1 MLADR
6 IHEIAY
12 SPTLRINAK
21 AQAMR
26 AEGIDV
32 IDLSVGEP
40 DFATPDSVKEAGK
53 NAIDKNFT
61 KYTPNAG
68 MPDLK
73 EAIIKRIYQD
83 HGVQYEKDEIIIS
96 SGGKN
101 SLYNLAMAIFNPG
114 DEAIIPAPYWV
125 SYPEIVNLAK
135 GTPVIVPTRE
145 ENGFKL
151 TPKDFSRAINSRTKA
166 LILNN
171 PCNPTGA
178 VYSRE
183 ELEDLADIAI
193 DEGLLIIADEI
204 YDKLVYDGFRYFSMA
219 ALGEKIRNNTVLIN
233 GASKAYAM
241 TGWRIGY
248 AAGSKDIISAMD
260 KVQSHSTSNACSIS
274 QKACIEAFSGPQ
286 NEINKMLSEF
296 QRRRNFMHYRLSQI
310 PKASCYKSQG
320 AFYLFPNFSAYY
332 DYAHEGSQIR
342 NSNGLAY
349 YLLKQAKV
357 AVVPGDAF
365 GDDKFI
371 RFSYANSME
380 NIEKAMDRIID
391 AMAKLVPIKKTEKKP
406 LNNTV
411 TKRKTSVEVE
421 SNISLEMRNALMAE
435 SEAFM
440 TFEGYYEWNVNVA
453 GIVIQLRTNSPH
465 LYDFWVENFYPA
477 QLETDLEPHAII
489 YAVNWITGR
498 EPRAFYNAESRTA
511 FYFKSAFY
519 PQLRSLALGMIADI
533 TERLHNLHSIRAQSV
548 DIGGKGMLLVGPP
561 GTGKMEQF
569 AELLKQ
575 PDVKLHSNDFVMVR
589 YIGNAALADTVERKF
604 SFNTN
609 FVEQF
614 PQMVPLFDMSK
625 CENVVTSKEE
635 CSNEKCKREDNC
647 RLDRGAPY
655 CFSAS
660 KVSIA
665 MFDPYWLGGPEK
677 HVKRTHVKWL
687 LLFRK
692 DPISPAIVKLNPD
705 EALKVLEEGRSQ
717 SSSGG
722 IQSVPF
728 FNPHLL
734 IRSMDRIELQRR
746 YFQQLLKTA
755 SCYIIN
761 SAMES
766 AEKIKER
773 IAAIVAGDE
782 EAALRQAL

>member
-1 MLADR
+1 MIADR

-40 DFATPDSVKEAGK
+40 DFSTPDHIKEAGK
-53 NAIDKNFT
+53 QAIDKNFT
-61 KYTPNAG
+61 KYTANSG
-68 MPDLK
+68 MPALK
-73 EAIIKRIYQD
+73 EAIIRRIYND
-83 HGVQYEKDEIIIS
+83 HGVKYEKDEIIIS

-151 TPKDFSRAINSRTKA
+151 TPKDLSRAINSRTKA
-166 LILNN
+166 LIINN
-171 PCNPTGA
+171 PCNPTGT

-183 ELEDLADIAI
+183 ELEELAEIAV
-193 DEGLLIIADEI
+193 DEGLLIISDEI
-204 YDKLVYDGFRYFSMA
+204 YDKLVYDGFRFFSMA
-219 ALGEKIRNNTVLIN
+219 ALGDKIKRQTVVIN

-248 AAGSKDIISAMD
+248 AAGPKEIIAAMD
-260 KVQSHSTSNACSIS
+260 KVQSHSTSNACTIS
-274 QKACIEAFSGPQ
+274 QKACIEAFGGPQ
-286 NEINKMLSEF
+286 NEINKMVSEF
-296 QRRRNFMHYRLSQI
+296 QRRRNYMHYRLTQI
-310 PKASCYKSQG
+310 PKVSCYKSQG

-332 DYAHEGSQIR
+332 DYAYEGTQIR

-349 YLLKQAKV
+349 YLLKEAKV
-357 AVVPGDAF
+357 AVVPGEAF

-380 NIEKAMDRIID
+380 NIEKAMDRITE
-391 AMAKLVPIKKTEKKP
+391 AMARLVPVKKAERKP

-411 TKRKTSVEVE
+411 TKRKTFVEVE
-421 SNISLEMRNALMAE
+421 PNISLEMRNALMAE

-440 TFEGYYEWNVNVA
+440 TFEGYYEWNVNIA

-498 EPRAFYNAESRTA
+498 EPRAFYNQESRTA

-519 PQLRSLALGMIADI
+519 PQLRSLALGMVADI
-533 TERLHNLHSIRAQSV
+533 TERLYNLHSVRAQSV
-548 DIGGKGMLLVGPP
+548 DIGGKGLLLMGPP

-575 PDVKLHSNDFVMVR
+575 PQVKLHSNDFVVVR
-589 YIGNAALADTVERKF
+589 YIGSEAIADTVERKF
-604 SFNTN
+604 AFNTD
-609 FVEQF
+609 FVEKF
-614 PQMVPLFDMSK
+614 PQMVPLFDLSK
-625 CENVVTSKEE
+625 CENVVTSKDE
-635 CSNEKCKREDNC
+635 CTNEKCKREDNC

-660 KVSIA
+660 KISIA
-665 MFDPYWLGGPEK
+665 MLDPYWLGGPER
-677 HVKRTHVKWL
+677 HVKRTKVNWV

-692 DPISPAIVKLNPD
+692 DPISPAIVKLNPE
-705 EALKVLEEGRSQ
+705 EALKILEEGRAQ
-717 SSSGG
+717 SSYGG
-722 IQSVPF
+722 MQSVPF

-734 IRSMDRIELQRR
+734 VRSMDRMELQKR
-746 YFQQLLKTA
+746 YFQQLLKIA
-755 SCYIIN
+755 PCYMIN
-761 SAMES
+761 SALETPDQ
-766 AEKIKER
+766 IKAR
-773 IAAIVAGDE
+773 IAAIIAGN
-782 EAALRQAL
+782 EAAALQ

>member
-21 AQAMR
+21 ALAMR

-40 DFATPDSVKEAGK
+40 DFATPTHVKEAGK
-53 NAIDKNFT
+53 SAIDKNFT
-61 KYTPNAG
+61 KYTANSG
-68 MPDLK
+68 MPALK
-73 EAIIKRIYQD
+73 EAIIKRIHND

-151 TPKDFSRAINSRTKA
+151 TPKDLSRAINSRTKA
-166 LILNN
+166 LIINN
-171 PCNPTGA
+171 PCNPTGT

-193 DEGLLIIADEI
+193 DEGLLIISDEI
-204 YDKLVYDGFRYFSMA
+204 YDKLVYDGFRYFSIA
-219 ALGEKIRNNTVLIN
+219 SLGEKIRKNTVIIN

-241 TGWRIGY
+241 TGWRIGF
-248 AAGSKDIISAMD
+248 AAGSKEIIAAMD
-260 KVQSHSTSNACSIS
+260 KIQSHNTSNACTIS
-274 QKACIEAFSGPQ
+274 QKACVEAFNGPQ
-286 NEINKMLSEF
+286 NEINKMVSEF
-296 QRRRNFMHYRLSQI
+296 QRRRNYMHFRLSQI
-310 PKASCYKSQG
+310 PKVSCYKSQG

-332 DYAHEGSQIR
+332 DYAFDGSQIR

-357 AVVPGDAF
+357 ALVPGDAF

-371 RFSYANSME
+371 RFSYANSLE
-380 NIEKAMDRIID
+380 NIEKAMDRIGD
-391 AMAKLVPIKKTEKKP
+391 AIAKLVPVKKTAKKP

-411 TKRKTSVEVE
+411 TKRKTFVEVE
-421 SNISLEMRNALMAE
+421 PNISLEMRNALMAE

-440 TFEGYYEWNVNVA
+440 TFEGYYEWNVNIA

-465 LYDFWVENFYPA
+465 LYEFWMENFYPA

-498 EPRAFYNAESRTA
+498 EPRAFYNPESRTV

-519 PQLRSLALGMIADI
+519 PQLRSLALGMMADI
-533 TERLHNLHSIRAQSV
+533 TERLYNLHSIRAQSV
-548 DIGGKGMLLVGPP
+548 DINGRGVLLIGPP

-575 PDVKLHSNDFVMVR
+575 PNVKLHSNDFVMVR
-589 YIGNAALADTVERKF
+589 YIGNDALADTVERKF
-604 SFNTN
+604 SFNTD
-609 FVEQF
+609 FVEKYS
-614 PQMVPLFDMSK
+614 PMLSLFDMSK
-625 CENVVTSKEE
+625 CENVVTSKDE
-635 CSNEKCKREDNC
+635 CTNEKCKREDNC

-660 KVSIA
+660 KISIA
-665 MFDPYWLGGPEK
+665 MLDPYWLGGSEK
-677 HVKRTHVKWL
+677 HVKRTHVKWV

-717 SSSGG
+717 SSYGG
-722 IQSVPF
+722 VQSVPF
-728 FNPHLL
+728 FNRHLL
-734 IRSMDRIELQRR
+734 IRSMDRMEQQKR
-746 YFQQLLKTA
+746 YFQQLLKIA
-755 SCYIIN
+755 PCYIIN

-766 AEKIKER
+766 AEKIKDR
-773 IAAIVAGDE
+773 IAAILAGDE
-782 EAALRQAL
+782 AHALRS